1 MSQSE
6 KSGWTEIRVRSDKR
20 AEVMDA
26 LFAIGAEGIEERDTE
41 VVTHVRGLDQA
52 AAMKTLKHA
61 DAAADVR
68 FAETPDVNWS
78 SAWQSRL
85 TAQRVGR
92 LVVTPPWM
100 ADQFT
105 PAERIVIDPGMAFGT
120 GDHETTRG
128 VLALLQRVI
137 RAGDDVADLGAGS
150 AVLAIAA
157 ARLGARRAIAIE
169 LDPDAIGNAEENVEA
184 NGVSDRCTVL
194 QGDAGAL
201 LPLVAPVRVILAN
214 ILATAVIELLP
225 AMADALTTDGV
236 AIVSGILVSEH
247 DDVERHAARC
257 GFRVGDTVEEGLW
270 WSATLLR

>member
-1 MSQSE
+1 VSQSE